1 MLSQY
6 SGPTLVAEVAAT
18 EMLAG
23 FAAGLRFDELPSE
36 VARQAKQ
43 SILDTLGVAF
53 AGAAIGEGCG
63 PIADYAV
70 VAGGSGGSSIWS
82 SGVRLAPAQA
92 ALVNAAHAR
101 ALDYDD
107 IILFPQIHVAACV
120 VPAVLAVAQSR
131 SPRRVTGRDLVAA
144 GAAGGER

>member
-6 SGPTLVAEVAAT
+6 SGPTLVPVVAAT
-18 EMLAG
+18 KALAD
-23 FAAGLRFDELPSE
+23 FASGLRFEDLPPE
-36 VARQAKQ
+36 VARQTKQ

-107 IILFPQIHVAACV
+107 IILFPQILLFPSVSCIY
-120 VPAVLAVAQSR
+120 
-131 SPRRVTGRDLVAA
+131 
-144 GAAGGER
+144 